1 MLPIPYYSLRPSPPP
16 PCSPLTHPLCP
27 HSPLSRVSAM
37 LIIFG
42 ASANILLSIG
52 TALRAT
58 DETAILGIDKNALNV
73 VLAIG

>member
-1 MLPIPYYSLRPSPPP
+1 
-16 PCSPLTHPLCP
+16 
-27 HSPLSRVSAM
+27 M